1 MRATTAPPACGNSGA
16 LEVSIFSDGME
27 IVTVPQR
34 DLFSK
39 YDWPA
44 EDEII
49 EALEKFK
56 VEGKDYVPKGDD
68 FW

>member
-1 MRATTAPPACGNSGA
+1 MRATQVERGCGESGQ
-16 LEVSIFSDGME
+16 LEVSISCGEQE

-44 EDEII
+44 EDEIVD
-49 EALEKFK
+49 ALSRFK
-56 VEGKDYVPKGDD
+56 EEGKDYVPD
-68 FW
+68 W